1 MSNPDP
7 SPTSPAP
14 VSLDLDPAKVSLNQN
29 LAQSAATPAVS
40 SPEPPPTSPAPVSL
54 DLDRA
59 RASLKQSLDR
69 YAITKVGEVSPSLQ
83 SDLDT
88 LAHTLAKLEQTNYSI
103 AVFGMVSRGKSAVL
117 NALMGEKVL
126 ETGPLNGVTRFPRSI
141 RWSPDGIIQIDLID
155 TPGLDE
161 IDGEARAEMS
171 AEVVRQADLILFII
185 AGDITQLEYQSLCE
199 LRQAQKPLLLVFN
212 KSDLYPEIEQQVIYK
227 QLQNLSG
234 GNASDELL
242 QRLLSADEVVM
253 IAADPTPLQVRI
265 EYADGTKKFE
275 WEKPAPQIEP
285 LKAKIQEL
293 LTREGRSLLAINALV
308 QARSAESNLAKSTL
322 ENLKSEANALVW
334 KFARYKAIAVAAN
347 PIAVFDVL
355 GGVLIDLWLIRS
367 LAKLYN
373 LPMTNYELKKLL
385 NGIIFSSASLLLGEL
400 ATGVVFG
407 VGKTAA
413 LLIGSSVNVTAI
425 PGYLGAGAVQA
436 AVAGYGA
443 YMVGKAAQTYLEE
456 GCTWGQLGANTVIK
470 EILDRV
476 DDATIISRLRDEL
489 LPDRDPAET

>member
-1 MSNPDP
+1 MSNPD
-7 SPTSPAP
+7 TTNSPAP
-14 VSLDLDPAKVSLNQN
+14 A
-29 LAQSAATPAVS
+29 
-40 SPEPPPTSPAPVSL
+40 SL

-59 RASLKQSLDR
+59 RASLQQSLSR
-69 YAITKVGEVSPSLQ
+69 YAAAQVGEVSASLQ

-88 LAHTLAKLEQTNYSI
+88 LAHTLTKLEQSNYSI

-117 NALMGEKVL
+117 NALIGKKVL
-126 ETGPLNGVTRFPRSI
+126 ETGPLNGVTRFPRST
-141 RWSPDGIIQIDLID
+141 RWSPDGTIQIDLID

-161 IDGEARAEMS
+161 IDGEARGKMA

-212 KSDLYPEIEQQVIYK
+212 KSDLYPAAERQSIYQ

-253 IAADPTPLQVRI
+253 VAADPTPLQVRI
-265 EYADGTKKFE
+265 EYPDGTKKSE
-275 WEKPAPQIEP
+275 WEKPAPQIAP
-285 LKAKIQEL
+285 LQAKIQEL
-293 LTREGRSLLAINALV
+293 LAREGRSLLAINALV
-308 QARSAESNLAKSTL
+308 QARSAEANLAKSTL
-322 ENLKSEANALVW
+322 ESMQSEANALVW
-334 KFARYKAIAVAAN
+334 KFAQYKAVAVAAN

-355 GGVLIDLWLIRS
+355 GGVLVDLLLIRS

-373 LPMTNYELKKLL
+373 LPMTNYELTKLL
-385 NGIIFSSASLLLGEL
+385 NGIVFSSASLLLGEL
-400 ATGVVFG
+400 ATGLVFG
-407 VGKTAA
+407 VGKTAS
-413 LLIGSSVNVTAI
+413 LIVGASLNVTAI
-425 PGYLGAGAVQA
+425 PGYLGAGAIQA
-436 AVAGYGA
+436 AIAGYGA

-456 GCTWGQLGANTVIK
+456 GCTWGQLGANTVIQ

-476 DDATIISRLRDEL
+476 DDVTIISRLRDEL
-489 LPDRDPAET
+489 LPKPAPIDQVINNK

>member
-1 MSNPDP
+1 LVNSLVVYLVSMSNPDP
-7 SPTSPAP
+7 
-14 VSLDLDPAKVSLNQN
+14 
-29 LAQSAATPAVS
+29 ATTTPN
-40 SPEPPPTSPAPVSL
+40 PVSL

-59 RASLKQSLDR
+59 RASLQQSLSR
-69 YAITKVGEVSPSLQ
+69 YAVSQVGEVSPRLQ
-83 SDLDT
+83 GDLDILAST
-88 LAHTLAKLEQTNYSI
+88 LSKLEQSSYSI

-117 NALMGEKVL
+117 NALIGEKIL
-126 ETGPLNGVTRFPRSI
+126 ETGPLNGVTRFPRQV
-141 RWSPDGIIQIDLID
+141 RWSPDGITQIDLID

-161 IDGEARAEMS
+161 IDGEARGAMA

-185 AGDITQLEYQSLCE
+185 AGDITQLEYQALSE

-212 KSDLYPEIEQQVIYK
+212 KSDLYPETARQAIYT

-253 IAADPTPLQVRI
+253 IAADPTPIQVRI
-265 EYADGTKKFE
+265 EYPDGTKKSE

-285 LKAKIQEL
+285 LQAKITEL
-293 LTREGRSLLAINALV
+293 LDREGRSLLAINALV
-308 QARSAESNLAKSTL
+308 QARSAEANLAKNTL
-322 ENLKSEANALVW
+322 GSMQSEANALVW

-355 GGVLIDLWLIRS
+355 GGVFVDLLLIRS

-373 LPMTNYELKKLL
+373 LPMNNYELKKLL
-385 NGIIFSSASLLLGEL
+385 NGIIFSDASLLLGEL
-400 ATGVVFG
+400 ATGIVFG
-407 VGKTAA
+407 VGKTAS
-413 LLIGSSVNVTAI
+413 LVLGSSLNPAAI
-425 PGYLGAGAVQA
+425 PGYLGAGAIQGA
-436 AVAGYGA
+436 IAGYGA

-456 GCTWGQLGANTVIK
+456 GCTWGQLGANTVIQ

-489 LPDRDPAET
+489 MPKPKMEQPPSAPVEAPQETPVETSVETT